1 MKRKWMAGLL
11 TAAVVMGLAGC
22 GSGNKTEPAGTTAG
36 EAAAETTKE
45 AADQK
50 EAEQEKVELELFL
63 SKTEIQPVME
73 ELAKKF

>member
-1 MKRKWMAGLL
+1 MYHLIEKENRSKEDHMKRKWMAGLL

-50 EAEQEKVELELFL
+50 EAEQEKVEL
-63 SKTEIQPVME
+63 
-73 ELAKKF
+73 